1 MSQDQLSNFSEKIK
15 NDLKKMNQWPAIVH
29 ISQALN
35 QKHRLCWISG
45 GAVRDIILSK
55 VPLDFDLTT
64 DATDEEIL
72 KLFPQAILVGQQFGV
87 YKIPLNGEV
96 YDLTVFRE
104 EDEYFDGR
112 RPVAIRRSTPDKD
125 AERRDFTMNALFW
138 DLASEKLV
146 DYVGGLKDIDDHVVR
161 CVGVPSR
168 RFDEDYLRVLR
179 MIRLSYSL
187 GFKMDPETYQAGL
200 DRAASLTQISGERIL
215 AEVLKLS
222 SMDSRLKFYADPLF
236 ISIMKHNDL
245 ILENVNSKI
254 TSLHKTK
261 NINELKEEDRIL
273 IEILFLL
280 GLHADDVRKIQTRLK
295 IGNDTKKWLMKCI
308 EMNELVLSQADFV
321 SYCLLIDKSQ
331 DYLVL
336 IHYFEAL
343 GLLDQ
348 STFQAVIETHKKFPI
363 SLVRAQ
369 DILHLV
375 PAHTISKVLMSAREW
390 QLRNG
395 ILDRDVV
402 INHIR
407 NKDRFDA

>member
-15 NDLKKMNQWPAIVH
+15 NDLKKMNQWPAIVQ

-35 QKHRLCWISG
+35 QKNRLCWISG

-55 VPLDFDLTT
+55 TPLDFDLTT

-104 EDEYFDGR
+104 EDEYIDGR

-125 AERRDFTMNALFW
+125 AERRDFTMNGLFW
-138 DLASEKLV
+138 DLKNEKLV
-146 DYVGGLKDIDDHVVR
+146 DYVGGLKDLEARTVR
-161 CVGVPSR
+161 CVGAPAR

-179 MIRLSYSL
+179 MIRLSYAL
-187 GFKMDPETYQAGL
+187 GFKMDPESYQAGL
-200 DRAASLTQISGERIL
+200 ERAASLSHISGERIL
-215 AEVLKLS
+215 AEILKLS
-222 SMDSRLKFYADPLF
+222 NIDSRLKFYADPLF

-245 ILENVNSKI
+245 SLENVSAKI
-254 TSLHKTK
+254 AALNETK
-261 NINELKEEDRIL
+261 NINGLKEEDRIL

-280 GLHADDVRKIQTRLK
+280 GFHIDHVKKIQTRLK
-295 IGNDTKKWLMKCI
+295 IGNDVKKWLMKCVEI
-308 EMNELVLSQADFV
+308 NDLILAQADFV
-321 SYCLLIDKSQ
+321 AYCLLIDKSQ

-348 STFQAVIETHKKFPI
+348 STFQEVMETHKKFPI
-363 SLVRAQ
+363 SLVQAQ

-375 PAHTISKVLMSAREW
+375 PAQTISKVLINAREW

-395 ILDRDVV
+395 VIDRDIVM
-402 INHIR
+402 NHIR
-407 NKDRFDA
+407 NKDRSDA